1 MTYAGVSAPDG
12 PSKVTPAVLR
22 RLMRHSSI
30 TTTMGYYVDLDADEV
45 AGDLW
50 AKFGNTKAEGNIPG
64 NIAKKEAVGDV
75 ARIDVTCC
83 NKTR

>member
-1 MTYAGVSAPDG
+1 MGQAGYAG
-12 PSKVTPAVLR
+12 
-22 RLMRHSSI
+22 RLAAADASSSV